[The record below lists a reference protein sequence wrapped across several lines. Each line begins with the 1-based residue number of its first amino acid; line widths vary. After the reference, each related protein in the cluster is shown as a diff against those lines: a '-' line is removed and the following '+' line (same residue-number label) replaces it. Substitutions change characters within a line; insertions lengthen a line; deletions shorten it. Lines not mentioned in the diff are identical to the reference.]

1 MLQTQMK
8 KRVSIF
14 SVSLI
19 VTIVAMFV
27 ECDVYFPDKI
37 KIFDGESLEIR
48 EGSPYTVDVLASNT
62 VAESGGYNAQVK
74 LFGVIPVKS
83 VEVDILPCEKI
94 IPGGK
99 TIGIK
104 LFTHGLMCVKTEKIT
119 GENGNALDAKKD
131 CDIKNADMIISV
143 NGVALHTVEQFGEI
157 VSSSDGS
164 TLELGVLRNGKT
176 YKKKIT
182 PIKTKDGYK
191 LGIWVRDSTAGI
203 GTLTFIDKNSNL
215 YGALGHPIT
224 DIDTGSLMPVSQG
237 SIAVATITDVKKGK
251 RGEPGELQGIF
262 DQSRAD
268 IGVIYTNTERGIFGE
283 LDETYIEDITNAPLP
298 VASKSQVKTGKAEI
312 LANIDDN
319 KVERFEVE
327 IVKIMKYA
335 QNDKNM
341 VIHVKDKR
349 LIEKT
354 GGIVQGMSGSPII
367 QDGKI
372 IGAVTHVFVNDPT
385 RGYGI
390 FIENMLSE
398 TMKN

>member
-1 MLQTQMK
+1 MK

-14 SVSLI
+14 SISLI
-19 VTIVAMFV
+19 VTIVAMFI

-62 VAESGGYNAQVK
+62 VAESNGYNAQVK
-74 LFGVIPVKS
+74 LFGIIPVKS
-83 VEVDILPCEKI
+83 VEVDILPGEKI

-99 TIGIK
+99 TVGIK

-119 GENGNALDAKKD
+119 GENGNTLDAKKD

-157 VSSSDGS
+157 VSNSDGN

-203 GTLTFIDKNSNL
+203 GTLTFIDKDSNV

-224 DIDTGSLMPVSQG
+224 DIDTGALMPVSQG

-268 IGVIYTNTERGIFGE
+268 VGVIYTNTEHGIFGE
-283 LDETYIEDITNAPLP
+283 LDESYMEDIGNAPLP

-341 VIHVKDKR
+341 VINVKDKR

-354 GGIVQGMSGSPII
+354 GGIVQGMSGSPILQNGRI
-367 QDGKI
+367 V
-372 IGAVTHVFVNDPT
+372 GAVTHVFVNDPT

-390 FIENMLSE
+390 FIENMLAE
-398 TMKN
+398 AEKIK

>member
-164 TLELGVLRNGKT
+164 TLELGVVRNGKT

>member
-1 MLQTQMK
+1 MLQAQMK

-157 VSSSDGS
+157 VSNSDGS
-164 TLELGVLRNGKT
+164 TLELGVVRNGKT

-341 VIHVKDKR
+341 VINVKDKR

-354 GGIVQGMSGSPII
+354 GGIVQGM
-367 QDGKI
+367 
-372 IGAVTHVFVNDPT
+372 
-385 RGYGI
+385 
-390 FIENMLSE
+390 
-398 TMKN
+398 

>member
-1 MLQTQMK
+1 MK

-14 SVSLI
+14 SISLI

-74 LFGVIPVKS
+74 LFGVIPIKS

-99 TIGIK
+99 TVGIK

-164 TLELGVLRNGKT
+164 TLELGVVRNGKT

-203 GTLTFIDKNSNL
+203 GTLTFIDKNSNV

-298 VASKSQVKTGKAEI
+298 VASKSQVRTGKAEI
-312 LANIDDN
+312 LANIDDT

-341 VIHVKDKR
+341 VINVKDKR
-349 LIEKT
+349 LIDKT

-372 IGAVTHVFVNDPT
+372 IGAVTHVFVNDPK

-390 FIENMLSE
+390 FIENMLAE
-398 TMKN
+398 TANIK